1 MFYVWRKRSDKTK
14 ETRWTLESQEL
25 NVARV
30 RIGPTLS
37 SVALDK
43 IIKGKLCYWRIFVLR
58 GLGGVFD
65 GAFPPLAPLTIP

>member
-1 MFYVWRKRSDKTK
+1 MFGEKGVIKPRKRGGHWSHK
-14 ETRWTLESQEL
+14 
-25 NVARV
+25 NFARV
-30 RIGPTLS
+30 RIGPMLS
-37 SVALDK
+37 SVSLDK